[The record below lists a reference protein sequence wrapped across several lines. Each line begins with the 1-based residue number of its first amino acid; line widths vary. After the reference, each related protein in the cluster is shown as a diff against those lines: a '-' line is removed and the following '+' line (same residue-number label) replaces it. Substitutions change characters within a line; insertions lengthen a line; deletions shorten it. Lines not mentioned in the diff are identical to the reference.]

1 MESFLA
7 LKSTNGITCIK
18 NSLDNLLDF
27 NCIHEYDLDIRRSTC
42 FGFSLHS
49 ALCLCKLTLKRLL
62 YVSDY
67 GISDYRRDN
76 IWNKC
81 RIYLILPER
90 KKKVYT
96 RNFGLILYKNYII
109 RWIFWYSVRDWKELW
124 MLGGSIPICIESIYW
139 INYLWIF
146 KPSVLEQS

>member
-62 YVSDY
+62 YVSDF
-67 GISDYRRDN
+67 GICSDYRRDK

-96 RNFGLILYKNYII
+96 QNFLALY
-109 RWIFWYSVRDWKELW
+109 
-124 MLGGSIPICIESIYW
+124 
-139 INYLWIF
+139 INVVAKIM
-146 KPSVLEQS
+146 